1 MIVYVVHH
9 LDACVFSAFHKVI
22 LRKSWL
28 LGSRYKTVNMFFDEQ
43 RCGNKQQLQILHV
56 HKKQGQHP
64 PSYTGVFRQRVV
76 NTCLPTPFGCFQK
89 IIGYSQ
95 NNPF

>member
-1 MIVYVVHH
+1 MIHHICEIYIYIYVYMIVYVVHH
-9 LDACVFSAFHKVI
+9 LDACVFSAFYKVI

-56 HKKQGQHP
+56 HKKQGQP
-64 PSYTGVFRQRVV
+64 PHHTPVFFAKE
-76 NTCLPTPFGCFQK
+76 L
-89 IIGYSQ
+89 
-95 NNPF
+95 